1 MKKGFMASDKIKKIL
16 VRICSGVTS
25 FDRNYVGSGLFSGLD
40 QHPDHAFILFFFLNV
55 GSGSTLSGPAT
66 QTKILGSKALL
77 VT

>member
-1 MKKGFMASDKIKKIL
+1 MKKGFMASDKKKN
-16 VRICSGVTS
+16 SGPYLFRGNFIRPKLCGIRVVFGT
-25 FDRNYVGSGLFSGLD
+25 GSASGSCFY
-40 QHPDHAFILFFFLNV
+40 PVFFLNV